1 MNHTL
6 LAKKMP
12 TLIAILLC
20 FSILICAFVFV
31 YLIED
36 ANYDAVGHWRICKY
50 TIEGYNP
57 YLLVGESPAIES
69 VGKIPG
75 GFSTMPWGC
84 LLGSFF
90 YAGFLPLDWAVVYI
104 FALHIL
110 ALAAMTYVLFKK
122 YGHIF
127 PHKSAFFLLLLPL
140 SHFSFMY
147 SVLMGNAGG
156 IICPL
161 LIISILISD
170 DHPYWAG
177 SLLAL
182 TMAKPQ
188 ISAIFCLLFL
198 IKKQWKVL
206 FTAAFIVLSGWVATS
221 IVTST
226 DPVTLLSDALAKG
239 TASDAQYLGLLN
251 NLKYIGVNSTVI
263 LLLNMAIGAAFI
275 LVLSRYLRKN
285 HLDISTS
292 AFYFVPVCIASTFW
306 VYKNGTDY
314 MILIFAT
321 LMFFILCFKHTL
333 TTADYLGSFVSIGY
347 LQMSRCFVYVGKI
360 LFRDN
365 LFISDLFKSVDGLVL
380 ALIGIYLCRLWVKY
394 KGESNFIK
402 LSE

>member
-1 MNHTL
+1 M
-6 LAKKMP
+6 
-12 TLIAILLC
+12 IAVLLC
-20 FSILICAFVFV
+20 FSIVICAGVFV

-36 ANYDAVGHWRICKY
+36 ANYDIFGHWRICKY
-50 TIEGYNP
+50 TLEGYNP
-57 YLLVGESPAIES
+57 YLLVGEPAAIES
-69 VGKIPG
+69 VGEIPG

-90 YAGFLPLDWAVVYI
+90 YAGFLPLNWAVVYI
-104 FALHIL
+104 YALHIL
-110 ALAAMTYVLFKK
+110 AFAAMTYVLFKK

-127 PHKSAFFLLLLPL
+127 PQKAVFFLLLLPL

-147 SVLMGNAGG
+147 SLLLGNAGG
-156 IICPL
+156 IICPM
-161 LIISILISD
+161 LIIAILVSD

-182 TMAKPQ
+182 AMTKPQ

-198 IKKQWKVL
+198 MKKQWKVL
-206 FTAAFIVLSGWVATS
+206 FTAAVIVLLGWLATS

-226 DPVTLLSDALAKG
+226 NPVTLLSDALTKG
-239 TASDAQYLGLLN
+239 TASDRQYLGLLN

-285 HLDISTS
+285 HLDIRTS
-292 AFYFVPVCIASTFW
+292 LFYFVPVCIASTFW

-321 LMFFILCFKHTL
+321 LMFLILCFRHDL
-333 TTADYLGSFVSIGY
+333 TTADYWGSFLSIGY
-347 LQMSRCFVYVGKI
+347 LQMSRLLVYAGKI
-360 LFRDN
+360 LFPDN
-365 LFISDLFKSVDGLVL
+365 LSTTDLFMNDLFKSVDGIAL
-380 ALIGIYLCRLWVKY
+380 ALIDIYLCRLWVKY
-394 KGESNFIK
+394 KGESNLIK
-402 LSE
+402 QSE